1 MKRICVFCGSSNG
14 VLEDYGLAAS
24 ELGRELA
31 GRGIGVVYGGAS
43 IGLMGEVANAALD
56 AGGEVIG
63 VIPKALVTEE
73 VVHTGLTDLRIVDS
87 MHARKAEMEKLSDAF
102 IALPGGIGTLEE
114 FVEMLTWLQLRF
126 HAKPCGLLN
135 VVGYYDHFVRFLD
148 YAVQQGFLKAKHRAN
163 LVVAGNPAQ
172 MIDSLSRFP
181 DLPAAKRAVSNT

>member
-31 GRGIGVVYGGAS
+31 GRGIGLVYGGAS
-43 IGLMGEVANAALD
+43 IGLMGAVANAALG

-102 IALPGGIGTLEE
+102 VALPGGIGTLEE

-135 VVGYYDHFVRFLD
+135 VRGYYDDFVRFLD
-148 YAVQQGFLKAKHRAN
+148 YTVQQGFLKAKHRAN
-163 LVVAGNPAQ
+163 LVIAGDPAL

-181 DLPAAKRAVSNT
+181 DLPAAKRAVSDT

>member
-14 VLEDYGLAAS
+14 ITEDYGAAAS
-24 ELGRELA
+24 DLGQELA

-43 IGLMGEVANAALD
+43 IGLMGKVANAALA

-63 VIPKALVTEE
+63 VIPKALVREE

-87 MHARKAEMEKLSDAF
+87 MHARKAEMEQLSDGF
-102 IALPGGIGTLEE
+102 IALPGGFGTLEE

-135 VVGYYDHFVRFLD
+135 VNGYYEHLVRFLD
-148 YAVQQGFLKAKHRAN
+148 YAVEQGFLKSKHRAN
-163 LVVAGNPAQ
+163 LRIAGSASQIVDALSASSTRLQSRPVAT
-172 MIDSLSRFP
+172 D
-181 DLPAAKRAVSNT
+181 